1 MAMGP
6 TKITRPAR
14 QLKAMAKIK
23 TRLQQRLDSR
33 NLSIETIDLDKM
45 ESEMTERI
53 RAFQEDSNS
62 TNPDAEMG
70 DAVIDQY
77 IMEGLD
83 KSRWNVAQKND
94 DVVPV
99 TSVIT
104 TTKIIA
110 APAVKKAAIPE
121 VNKANQATPTQIAS
135 KPPSVATEKQQ
146 PPCSESRKQKIN
158 GCPPELQAMIE
169 AEERRAA
176 QAAKNI
182 MICTA
187 AINAVETAVS
197 LYSEES
203 SDPFIDS
210 MKLYLRAAVAQFM
223 KSGPSAA
230 PPILPQR
237 PSCQDNISCPITKAK
252 ERTPMNDQEQK
263 RPVTQAKKTW
273 ATVARGSPQ
282 MSIAPA
288 KTVRVAP
295 NPAAQVKKQAR
306 PVTAKPKDVRLFLRL
321 GEEHAWRALLP
332 AGVRDAVTRLVEVSS
347 SNIEHVY
354 RVPTGFAMKAKNEEA
369 RQLLLNAAESFSK
382 VEAKLETASDLAA
395 LRIATVPVTLYTLMG
410 KVTVTEEMVAEEIT
424 RTTKAVPRAS
434 APRPGFRLFDD
445 SGIAVCHK
453 SKQAISQC
461 KRCLQF
467 HGTRGCSRAP
477 AWWNC
482 TSTMHSSA
490 ECKAH
495 TKCRNCGG
503 PHRSDSRDCL
513 ARPTKSGP
521 ASKENLEAIRQ
532 ASQREFAAV
541 ARAKSAVRRAEAAVS
556 AASEKA
562 KIDQTGF
569 NSSNCF
575 EVLMTDSSPSVT
587 KVTVD
592 VNREESL

>member
-14 QLKAMAKIK
+14 QIKAMTKIK
-23 TRLQQRLDSR
+23 ARLQQRLDSR
-33 NLSIETIDLDKM
+33 NLSIETIDQDKM

-104 TTKIIA
+104 TTKKIA
-110 APAVKKAAIPE
+110 APAIKKAAIPE

-146 PPCSESRKQKIN
+146 PSCSESRKQNIN

-210 MKLYLRAAVAQFM
+210 MKLYLRAA
-223 KSGPSAA
+223 
-230 PPILPQR
+230 R

-263 RPVTQAKKTW
+263 RPVTQAKTTW

-321 GEEHAWRALLP
+321 GEEHAWRALSP
-332 AGVRDAVTRLVEVSS
+332 AGVRDAVTRLMEVSS

-424 RTTKAVPRAS
+424 RTTKAVPIRVRPLGKGRVGAPFQTWIAHFERAS

-453 SKQAISQC
+453 PKQAINQC

-467 HGTRGCSRAP
+467 HGTRGCSRAL
-477 AWWNC
+477 ACWNC
-482 TSTMHSSA
+482 TSTMHSSS

-513 ARPTKSGP
+513 ARLSG
-521 ASKENLEAIRQ
+521 L
-532 ASQREFAAV
+532 
-541 ARAKSAVRRAEAAVS
+541 
-556 AASEKA
+556 
-562 KIDQTGF
+562 
-569 NSSNCF
+569 
-575 EVLMTDSSPSVT
+575 PSV
-587 KVTVD
+587 
-592 VNREESL
+592 